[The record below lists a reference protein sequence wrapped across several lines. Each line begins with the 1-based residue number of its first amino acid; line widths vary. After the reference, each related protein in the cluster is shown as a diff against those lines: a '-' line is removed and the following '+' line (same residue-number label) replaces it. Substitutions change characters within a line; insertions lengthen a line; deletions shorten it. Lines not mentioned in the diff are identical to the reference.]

1 MDIVIKMI
9 GVIGGIM
16 TVIGLFSV
24 LTGALNFFSG
34 RKNENPQKMDSGI
47 ESMIMGGAMAAIS
60 GGITAA
66 IIAAVGAIRF

>member
-16 TVIGLFSV
+16 TVIGLFGV

-34 RKNENPQKMDSGI
+34 RKNENPQKMD
-47 ESMIMGGAMAAIS
+47 IS